1 MSQPNGIVLYR
12 GPSLIDGSPII
23 CILTGIA
30 KESKNAKT
38 GDELQT
44 QIIRE
49 DVAPHIAAASGLDS
63 AICGNCEARPTAK
76 NYCYVQKWRE
86 PNSVFECFHRGG
98 YTLATE
104 HELQAIKSSGIAVRA
119 GSYGDPAAVPLEVW
133 RSVGVRTGYTHQWE
147 DERVKPFAELMMA
160 SVETLKQKEA
170 ANEKGFRTFRV
181 ITSED
186 ELQPDEILCVNQS
199 RGVDCATCGICA
211 GQQVQAKNVGALV
224 HGAKKGN
231 FLQIGKKKKAAVN

>member
-1 MSQPNGIVLYR
+1 MDTPNGIVLYR

-23 CILTGIA
+23 CVMTGIA
-30 KESKNAKT
+30 KESKNEKT

-49 DVAPHIAAASGLDS
+49 DVAPHIAAAAGLDS

-86 PNSVFECFHRGG
+86 PNSVFQCFHRGN
-98 YTLATE
+98 YPLATE
-104 HELQAIKSSGIAVRA
+104 HELQTIKSSGIAVRA
-119 GSYGDPAAVPLEVW
+119 GSYGDPAAIPLDVW
-133 RSVGVRTGYTHQWE
+133 QSTGVRTGYTHQWE
-147 DERVKPFAELMMA
+147 EERVKPYAKVLMA
-160 SVETLKQKEA
+160 SVETLEQKKR

-181 ITSED
+181 IASKAD
-186 ELQPDEILCVNQS
+186 LQPDEILCVNQS
-199 RGVDCATCGICA
+199 HGIDCATCGICA
-211 GQQVQAKNVGALV
+211 GQQVKAKNVGALV

-231 FLQIGKKKKAAVN
+231 FVKLQRRTVKA